1 MDLEIIILTEI
12 IQIQKDNLH
21 VLSQVDMNL

>member
-1 MDLEIIILTEI
+1 MDLEIIMLTEI